1 MKQPSILARLIG
13 RANPAPVVSSL
24 ALAALNRTLLIEPTH
39 AEAIIGGYLSGA
51 ITSADTIM
59 KVERVPTAA
68 PAPDAAS
75 AGTIG
80 VINISGGLVN
90 RPMPGASGPGPAN
103 YATIRD
109 QFDELLNDDSVT
121 SIVLRI
127 ESPGGMASGCFDLT
141 DHIFQARGKKPIHA
155 LIDDYAFSAA
165 FAIAA
170 ACDEIWVSRTGGVG
184 SVGVCGFHQDW
195 SEGNKMMGLKVTAVY
210 AGAHKIDFSP
220 DFPLSDSAKS
230 LWQEMIDDDY
240 VMFVQSIARYRGLD
254 EEFVRAT
261 EARLYFGPKAVTSG
275 MATKLGTWDDLVA
288 SLGAPGV
295 NAPDA
300 EGDECKSDDEEQA
313 QAKPPAAASN
323 APTQGALTLANADAT
338 SAPTQ
343 DAARVEVSADLTAVL
358 REALSDDDLRCY
370 MQGVVLKA
378 GREAKLPDGVVLAI
392 ADTVTAV
399 EMVPDRISH
408 AQKVIDLCAA
418 HGNADPI
425 PFVRRHTEAAQ
436 VSADLLAAKAA
447 ADEALQLRTDIP
459 VNSGR
464 ANAPGSWGKT
474 ILKFGGTPK

>member
-1 MKQPSILARLIG
+1 MKQPSILARLMG

-39 AEAIIGGYLSGA
+39 AEAIIGGYLSGG

-59 KVERVPTAA
+59 KVERVPTVA

-109 QFDELLNDDSVT
+109 QFDELLNDESVT
-121 SIVLRI
+121 AIVLRI

-141 DHIFQARGKKPIHA
+141 DYIFEARGKKPIHG
-155 LIDDYAFSAA
+155 LVDDYAFSAA

-184 SVGVCGFHQDW
+184 SVGVCGFHEDW
-195 SEGNKMMGLKVTAVY
+195 SEGNKKIGVKVTAVY
-210 AGAHKIDFSP
+210 AGAHKIDFSQ
-220 DFPLSDSAKS
+220 DFPLSDAAKAS
-230 LWQEMIDDDY
+230 WQEMVDDDY
-240 VMFVQSIARYRGLD
+240 RMFVDTVARYRGLSAD
-254 EEFVRAT
+254 FVQST
-261 EARLYFGPKAVTSG
+261 EARLYFGSKAVAAG
-275 MATKLGTWDDLVA
+275 LATHLGTWDDLVA
-288 SLGAPGV
+288 HLGAPGV
-295 NAPDA
+295 DAPDA
-300 EGDECKSDDEEQA
+300 EGDGAPAGEEMQA
-313 QAKPPAAASN
+313 APPVATAAPAQGALDLASPAAA
-323 APTQGALTLANADAT
+323 ADAGAAG
-338 SAPTQ
+338 APEGGTELT
-343 DAARVEVSADLTAVL
+343 VEIRD
-358 REALSDDDLRCY
+358 ALSEEDLRCF
-370 MQGVVLKA
+370 MQGVVLRT

-392 ADTVTAV
+392 ADTITAV

-408 AQKVIDLCAA
+408 AQQVVDLCAA
-418 HGNADPI
+418 HGGADPI
-425 PFVRRHTEAAQ
+425 PFVRRHTEIAQ
-436 VSADLLAAKAA
+436 VSADLLEAKAT

-464 ANAPGSWGKT
+464 ATAPGMWGKT
-474 ILKFGGTPK
+474 IAKFGGTPK

>member
-1 MKQPSILARLIG
+1 MKQPSILARLMG
-13 RANPAPVVSSL
+13 RASPAPVVSSL
-24 ALAALNRTLLIEPTH
+24 ALAALNRTLLVEPTH
-39 AEAIIGGYLSGA
+39 AEAIIGGYLSGT

-109 QFDELLNDDSVT
+109 QFDELLHDESVT
-121 SIVLRI
+121 AIVLRI

-141 DHIFQARGKKPIHA
+141 DHIFEARGKKPIHA
-155 LIDDYAFSAA
+155 LVDDYAFSAA

-184 SVGVCGFHQDW
+184 SVGVCGFHEDW
-195 SEGNKMMGLKVTAVY
+195 SEGNKKIGVKVTAVY
-210 AGAHKIDFSP
+210 AGAHKIDFSQ
-220 DFPLSDSAKS
+220 DFPLSDAAKAS
-230 LWQEMIDDDY
+230 WQEMVDDDY
-240 VMFVQSIARYRGLD
+240 RMFVDTVARYRGLSAD
-254 EEFVRAT
+254 FVQST
-261 EARLYFGPKAVTSG
+261 EARLYFGPKAVTAG
-275 MATKLGTWDDLVA
+275 LATHLGTWDDLVA
-288 SLGAPGV
+288 HLGAPGV
-295 NAPDA
+295 DAPDA
-300 EGDECKSDDEEQA
+300 EGAAAPADEELQA
-313 QAKPPAAASN
+313 ATPAAAAAA
-323 APTQGALTLANADAT
+323 APAQGALDLAGP
-338 SAPTQ
+338 APE
-343 DAARVEVSADLTAVL
+343 AAGAEPVAAPEAGGELVVEL
-358 REALSDDDLRCY
+358 REALSEDDLRCF
-370 MQGVVLKA
+370 MQGAVLRA

-392 ADTVTAV
+392 ADTITAV

-408 AQKVIDLCAA
+408 AQQVVDLCTA

-425 PFVRRHTEAAQ
+425 PFVRRHAEIAQ
-436 VSADLLAAKAA
+436 VSADLLEAKAT

-464 ANAPGSWGKT
+464 ATAPGMWGKT
-474 ILKFGGTPK
+474 IAKFGGTPK